1 MDDRLR
7 EGTGFSNILY
17 VSLCSLPYLSP
28 AHVPALFYLSGNS
41 NEEKRNKSNR
51 EGKEGKSKTEDRTKR
66 TYLTCALGAKATRL
80 PILGLPPP
88 KLIV

>member
-7 EGTGFSNILY
+7 EGTGFSNILLINTTRLES
-17 VSLCSLPYLSP
+17 V
-28 AHVPALFYLSGNS
+28 
-41 NEEKRNKSNR
+41 K
-51 EGKEGKSKTEDRTKR
+51 KTH
-66 TYLTCALGAKATRL
+66 LTCALGAKATRL